1 MEKIKKRMS
10 EFLGKKEIKKW
21 FRKENLIVLILMGVL
36 LMVIAMPSEKLDNL
50 LEKNGGSGGTVPEDP
65 PGGQTKQDTWGTG
78 SPAAGDLGWSDGEEE
93 SAKGDGA
100 EKGSGSVSDR
110 SGLEEYTAHLEERLT
125 QLLNGIDGVGKV
137 RVMITLQSSEELVL
151 EKDMPIVRSN
161 TTESDAEGGSRSV
174 YQVDSGESTVYAEED
189 GMRTPFVVKT
199 LTPRIEGVV
208 VVAQGA
214 GTARLSADISEAV
227 QALFGIEAHKVKVIR
242 MADE

>member
-10 EFLGKKEIKKW
+10 ELLGKKEIKKW

-50 LEKNGGSGGTVPEDP
+50 LEKNGGSGGTVPEAPDA
-65 PGGQTKQDTWGTG
+65 QTKQDTWGTG
-78 SPAAGDLGWSDGEEE
+78 SPAAGDLGRPDGEEE

-100 EKGSGSVSDR
+100 ENGSGSVSDR